1 MFRFF
6 LSNLRKG
13 IEKVTNNPQLLYTIG
28 IAILIAGLFIFMANR
43 FVGIAN
49 DAQERLINVRIG
61 ALQDGFVSFAGEKI
75 NDPEYLHTK
84 IQGILRTNETIKKF
98 TIVTQ
103 KNVLDEESGEYVPV
117 YEIIASDTREEIG
130 SYDPNAG
137 FLYGLA
143 VSDSANSLTMPFVQN
158 NERFFR
164 TARAIINDTGNVVGV
179 VMTTQTLSL
188 ADIAIEESVRNSKIL
203 LVIIIVLIIILFL
216 RHSKIVD
223 YVDLYKK
230 LKEVDQLKDD
240 FISLASHELR
250 TPLTIIRGYTEFV
263 SGAPELSEKTK
274 SYVTKIEN
282 STKELDALV
291 TDILDV
297 SRIEQRRMSFTLE
310 KIHPESIV
318 RSVVDSF
325 VIPAQEKGLSIFF
338 DASGVAPDQY
348 IHIDPKY
355 LKQNLIN
362 LIGNAVK
369 YTLKGEVVVRQYTEK
384 NRVYI
389 RISDTGIGMSEEERA
404 RLFEKFYRIKTQET
418 ESIRGTGLGLW
429 ITAQMIKQMNGT
441 ISVES
446 IKGVG
451 SHFII
456 SFPKIT

>member
-1 MFRFF
+1 MFGFF
-6 LSNLRKG
+6 FSNLRKG
-13 IEKVTNNPQLLYTIG
+13 VAKVIDNSQLLYTIG
-28 IAILIAGLFIFMANR
+28 IAVLITGSFIFMAER

-75 NDPEYLHTK
+75 NDSDYLHTK
-84 IQGILRTNETIKKF
+84 IQGILKTNETIQKF
-98 TIVTQ
+98 TIVRQ
-103 KNVLDEESGEYVPV
+103 KSVLN
-117 YEIIASDTREEIG
+117 EEIG
-130 SYDPNAG
+130 DYTPTYEILASNTKEEVGTNDPSAG
-137 FLYGLA
+137 FLYTLA
-143 VSDSANSLTMPFVQN
+143 VSDPGNSLTMPFVQN
-158 NERFFR
+158 GERFFR
-164 TARAIINDTGNVVGV
+164 TARAIMHEGEVVGV

-203 LVIIIVLIIILFL
+203 LFGIIVLIILLFL

-223 YVDLYKK
+223 YIDLYKK

-263 SGAPELSEKTK
+263 SGDTELSEKTK

-282 STKELDALV
+282 SAKELDALV

-297 SRIEQRRMSFTLE
+297 SRIEQRRMSFALE
-310 KIHPESIV
+310 KINPESII
-318 RSVVDSF
+318 REVVESF
-325 VIPAQEKGLSIFF
+325 IISASEKGLTVSF
-338 DASGVAPDQY
+338 DTTHITPVQY
-348 IHIDPKY
+348 IQIDPKY

-369 YTLKGEVVVRQYTEK
+369 YTLKGEVVVRQYEEK
-384 NRVYI
+384 NRVCI
-389 RISDTGIGMSEEERA
+389 RISDTGIGMSEEERV
-404 RLFEKFYRIKTQET
+404 RLFEKFYRVKTQET

-456 SFPKIT
+456 SFPKVS